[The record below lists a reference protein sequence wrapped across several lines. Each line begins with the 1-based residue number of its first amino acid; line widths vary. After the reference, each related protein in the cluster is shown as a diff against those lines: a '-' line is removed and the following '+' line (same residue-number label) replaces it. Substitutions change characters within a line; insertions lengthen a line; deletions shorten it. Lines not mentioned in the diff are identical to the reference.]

1 MVNLTTLPQ
10 RLIVT
15 GASGTGKTSFC
26 QRVIEAANAAGRQVA
41 GLLSLPRFE
50 AGCKTGIIVLDL
62 SSGEKGLLAS
72 NRLNELTGLALGQWT
87 FDVHTLKWGNDAL
100 DHLPSYDVVI
110 IDELGPL
117 EFDRQQGWTAGF
129 DVLTRH
135 TAGIALVTV
144 RPSLL
149 ARLQVFWPDSVTMH
163 VGDSIIHTY

>member
-1 MVNLTTLPQ
+1 MVDVATLPQ

-26 QRVIEAANAAGRQVA
+26 LRVIEAANAAGWQVT

-50 AGCKTGIIVLDL
+50 AGRKTGIVVLDL
-62 SSGEKGLLAS
+62 SNGEQRLLAS
-72 NRLNELTGLALGQWT
+72 NHPNELAGLAFGQWT
-87 FDVHTLKWGNDAL
+87 FDIHTLKWGNDAL
-100 DHLPSYDVVI
+100 KHLPPYDVVVV
-110 IDELGPL
+110 DELGPL

-129 DVLTRH
+129 DVLARH
-135 TAGIALVTV
+135 TAGIAIATV

-149 ARLQVFWPDSVTMH
+149 TRLQAFWPDSVTIY